1 MRLALTSAVED
12 GVMDILITGGAGQVG
27 TELRHLAWPDGVSI
41 HTPDRAALNLADPDS
56 VERILASRS
65 WGGVISSGAYTAV
78 DKAESEVR
86 DAWLV
91 NAVAPAILARQAA
104 KAGIPLVHVSTD
116 YVFDGSKDGFYVEDD
131 PVAPLNVYGAS
142 KEGGEQAVRSA
153 NPRHA
158 IVRTAWVVSRH
169 RSNFVKTMLRL
180 GAERDEVRVVSDQR
194 GCPTFAADL
203 AAALQ
208 TVLLRLAQD
217 EAAQTGTY
225 HFVNAGEAS
234 WAEFAAAIFASS
246 ARHGGPQP
254 KVTPITTADFPTP
267 AKRPRNSRL
276 ATTKI
281 AADFGIRPRPWRE
294 ALDDTI
300 ASLAR

>member
-1 MRLALTSAVED
+1 MKLVVTGATGMLGGAVVAAASALGHDVVALARADLDVTDQPSADAALERHEPDAVVNCAAYTDVD
-12 GVMDILITGGAGQVG
+12 GAEADPDAALAVNGGGAGNV
-27 TELRHLAWPDGVSI
+27 A
-41 HTPDRAALNLADPDS
+41 RAAAE
-56 VERILASRS
+56 V
-65 WGGVISSGAYTAV
+65 GARV
-78 DKAESEVR
+78 
-86 DAWLV
+86 
-91 NAVAPAILARQAA
+91 
-104 KAGIPLVHVSTD
+104 VHVSTD
-116 YVFDGSKDGFYVEDD
+116 YVFDGSKREPWVEAD
-131 PVAPLNVYGAS
+131 PVGPLQQYGRS
-142 KEGGEQAVRSA
+142 KLRGEEEVAA
-153 NPRHA
+153 ATAEHA
-158 IVRTAWVVSRH
+158 IVRTSWLFGAGGP
-169 RSNFVKTMLRL
+169 NFVATMLRL
-180 GAERDEVRVVSDQR
+180 GAERDEVRVVGDQR

-217 EAAQTGTY
+217 RAAPTGTY

-281 AADFGIRPRPWRE
+281 TADFGIRPRLWRE

-300 ASLAR
+300 ASLTLETVRSRTSSP